1 MDDAAPPPDETTF
14 RDAALAYLA
23 RYAATE
29 AGLRR
34 VLARRIDRWRRA
46 APEPDADAVAAAR
59 AALDRAV
66 ARIVAQGLIDD
77 AAFAR
82 DRGAGLMRAGAS
94 RRQAAAKL
102 AAKGIDPAR
111 ARDAVAVDGEAELN
125 AALVLARKRRL
136 GPFGPPDAPR
146 ERALGVLARAGFPR
160 GTAIRAL
167 DMDLDQAEDRIRE
180 FRR

>member
-1 MDDAAPPPDETTF
+1 MRTF
-14 RDAALAYLA
+14 RI
-23 RYAATE
+23 R
-29 AGLRR
+29 G
-34 VLARRIDRWRRA
+34 
-46 APEPDADAVAAAR
+46 
-59 AALDRAV
+59 V
-66 ARIVAQGLIDD
+66 ARQIGQR
-77 AAFAR
+77 R
-82 DRGAGLMRAGAS
+82 DRGGAAPGAG
-94 RRQAAAKL
+94 QAAAKL